1 MHSAIMICKLWDT
14 LFCHD
19 SQTNY
24 PRGWDVCDAKSITG
38 YLPYTGVHSYQYNMK
53 EERKF
58 AMSWT
63 KTRRENVPNLS
74 DKIEKMLKNTCSSTC
89 G

>member
-1 MHSAIMICKLWDT
+1 MILRLTIQEDGMYG
-14 LFCHD
+14 
-19 SQTNY
+19 N
-24 PRGWDVCDAKSITG
+24 AESITG

-74 DKIEKMLKNTCSSTC
+74 EKMLENTCSSTC